1 MFSSMSSPDHLD
13 SGRIRKMAAL
23 RRAVIR
29 TRSYCL
35 IAVGGCVV
43 GSAELVFDGIRRWP
57 RLVTW
62 LYWLCAVGLLAVGIH
77 FARMA
82 VRYHRETKQSAI
94 PDSTTPPDFSH
105 LQDGSQFAKNL
116 EDIQ

>member
-1 MFSSMSSPDHLD
+1 
-13 SGRIRKMAAL
+13 MAAL
-23 RRAVIR
+23 RRAAIR

-35 IAVGGCVV
+35 IAVGGCIV
-43 GSAELVFDGIRRWP
+43 GAAELIFDGVRRWP
-57 RLVTW
+57 RLITW
-62 LYWLCAVGLLAVGIH
+62 LYWLCAAGLVALGVH

-94 PDSTTPPDFSH
+94 PNPTAPPDFTN

-116 EDIQ
+116 EEIK